1 MFVEG
6 ESSRGMSPPP
16 IGVPLTSVSL
26 LTVGPGSVPVW
37 WSSTPGVAEP
47 RPNVGPI
54 ATIRLP
60 WIWTAR
66 ILAMRGR
73 LESNQR
79 LPQQYIKILM

>member
-47 RPNVGPI
+47 RPNVGP
-54 ATIRLP
+54 
-60 WIWTAR
+60 
-66 ILAMRGR
+66 
-73 LESNQR
+73 
-79 LPQQYIKILM
+79 LPQSGCRGSGRRGSSRCRDVWNRTSVCPNNTLRY

>member
-1 MFVEG
+1 MFVEC

-16 IGVPLTSVSL
+16 IGVPLASVSL

-54 ATIRLP
+54 CHNPAALDLDGTDLRDAGTFGIEPVFVLTIH
-60 WIWTAR
+60 
-66 ILAMRGR
+66 
-73 LESNQR
+73 
-79 LPQQYIKILM
+79 